1 MSYTIKEL
9 REMPIENLAT
19 TIKKMCEA
27 GEKVPPSIEK
37 RLSEYIRVCGMRDF
51 DHAFGTL
58 YVAGVDEAGRG
69 PLAGCVYTAAVIL
82 PEGTVI
88 EGINDS
94 KKLSEK
100 KREELFDVIISTATA
115 YSITP
120 VSAEEIDKI
129 NIRNATYKAMN
140 MSVNSLA
147 VPARFVLVDGD
158 AITGMTIPHQTVIK
172 GDAKS
177 QSISA
182 ASILAK
188 VSRDRYMQELDKK
201 YPEYG
206 FAQNKGYG
214 TAAHIE
220 AIKKYGP
227 CPEHRRS
234 FIKNFM

>member
-1 MSYTIKEL
+1 M
-9 REMPIENLAT
+9 
-19 TIKKMCEA
+19 
-27 GEKVPPSIEK
+27 
-37 RLSEYIRVCGMRDF
+37 
-51 DHAFGTL
+51 
-58 YVAGVDEAGRG
+58 
-69 PLAGCVYTAAVIL
+69 
-82 PEGTVI
+82 VI

-100 KREELFDVIISTATA
+100 KREELFDVIISTAIA

-120 VSAEEIDKI
+120 ISAEEIDKI
-129 NIRNATYKAMN
+129 NIRTATYKAMN

-147 VPARFVLVDGD
+147 VPAQFVLVDGD

-172 GDAKS
+172 GDATS

-234 FIKNFM
+234 FIKNFT

>member
-1 MSYTIKEL
+1 MPTIKEL
-9 REMPIENLAT
+9 REMPIENLAY
-19 TIKKMCEA
+19 TIRTMCES

-51 DHAFGTL
+51 DRTFGTP

-82 PEGTVI
+82 PEDVVI

-100 KREELFDVIISTATA
+100 KREELFDVIIETALA

-120 VSAEEIDKI
+120 ISAEEIDKI

-140 MSVNSLA
+140 MSVNSLS
-147 VPARFVLVDGD
+147 VPATFVLVDGD

-188 VSRDRYMQELDKK
+188 VSRDRYMQELDAK

-234 FIKNFM
+234 FIKNFI

>member
-9 REMPIENLAT
+9 REMPIENLAY
-19 TIKKMCEA
+19 TIKQMCES

-37 RLSEYIRVCGMRDF
+37 RLSEYIRVCNMRDF
-51 DHAFGTL
+51 DRTFGTPF
-58 YVAGVDEAGRG
+58 VAGVDEAGRG

-82 PEGTVI
+82 PEDAVI

-100 KREELFDVIISTATA
+100 KREELFDVIISTAVA

-120 VSAEEIDKI
+120 ISAEEIDKI
-129 NIRNATYKAMN
+129 NIRNATYKSMN
-140 MSVNSLA
+140 MSVNSLS
-147 VPARFVLVDGD
+147 VPAQFVLVDGD
-158 AITGMTIPHQTVIK
+158 AITGMATPHQTVIK

-234 FIKNFM
+234 FIKNFV

>member
-1 MSYTIKEL
+1 MPTIKEL
-9 REMPIENLAT
+9 REMPIENLAY

-37 RLSEYIRVCGMRDF
+37 RLSEYIRVCTMRDF
-51 DHAFGTL
+51 DRSFGMP

-82 PEGTVI
+82 PEDAVI

-100 KREELFDVIISTATA
+100 KREELFDIIISTAVA

-140 MSVNSLA
+140 MSVNSLS
-147 VPARFVLVDGD
+147 VPAQFVLVDGD

-206 FAQNKGYG
+206 FAKNKGYG
-214 TAAHIE
+214 TAEHIA

-234 FIKNFM
+234 FIKNFV

>member
-1 MSYTIKEL
+1 MPTIKEL
-9 REMPIENLAT
+9 REMPIKNLAY
-19 TIKKMCEA
+19 TIKQMCEA

-37 RLSEYIRVCGMRDF
+37 RLSEYVRVCSMRDF
-51 DHAFGTL
+51 DRGFGTP

-82 PEGTVI
+82 PEDAVI

-100 KREELFDVIISTATA
+100 KREELFDVIISTAVS

-120 VSAEEIDKI
+120 ISAEEIDKI

-140 MSVNSLA
+140 MSVNSLS
-147 VPARFVLVDGD
+147 VPAAFVLVDGD
-158 AITGMTIPHQTVIK
+158 AITGMILPHQTVIK

-177 QSISA
+177 QAISA

-234 FIKNFM
+234 FIKKFV

>member
-1 MSYTIKEL
+1 MPSIKEL
-9 REMPIENLAT
+9 REMPIENLAY
-19 TIKKMCEA
+19 TIKQMCEA

-37 RLSEYIRVCGMRDF
+37 RLSEYIRVCGMQRF
-51 DHAFGTL
+51 DRSFGTPH
-58 YVAGVDEAGRG
+58 VAGVDEAGRG

-82 PEGTVI
+82 PEDAVI

-100 KREELFDVIISTATA
+100 KREELFDVIISTAVA

-140 MSVNSLA
+140 MSVNSLSI
-147 VPARFVLVDGD
+147 PARFVLVDGD
-158 AITGMTIPHQTVIK
+158 AITGMTLPHQTVIK

-177 QSISA
+177 QAISA

-188 VSRDRYMQELDKK
+188 VSRDRYMLELDKK

-206 FAQNKGYG
+206 FAKNKGYG

-234 FIKNFM
+234 FIKNFV

>member
-1 MSYTIKEL
+1 MPTIKEL
-9 REMPIENLAT
+9 REMPIENLAY
-19 TIKKMCEA
+19 TIRAMCEA

-51 DHAFGTL
+51 DRTFGTP

-82 PEGTVI
+82 PEDVVI

-100 KREELFDVIISTATA
+100 KREELFDVIISTAVA

-120 VSAEEIDKI
+120 ISAEEIDKI

-147 VPARFVLVDGD
+147 VPAAFVLVDGD

-234 FIKNFM
+234 FIKNFI

>member
-1 MSYTIKEL
+1 MPTIKEL
-9 REMPIENLAT
+9 REMPIENLAY
-19 TIKKMCEA
+19 TIREMCEA

-37 RLSEYIRVCGMRDF
+37 RLSEYIRVCTMRDF
-51 DHAFGTL
+51 DRTFGTPHL
-58 YVAGVDEAGRG
+58 AGVDEAGRG

-82 PEGTVI
+82 PEDVVI

-100 KREELFDVIISTATA
+100 KREELFDVIISTAIA

-120 VSAEEIDKI
+120 ISAEEIDKI

-147 VPARFVLVDGD
+147 VPAQFVLVDGD
-158 AITGMTIPHQTVIK
+158 AITGMSIPHQTVIK
-172 GDAKS
+172 GDATS

-188 VSRDRYMQELDKK
+188 VSRDRYMLELDKK

-234 FIKNFM
+234 FIKNFT